1 MHQEYAVLCEEIPHP
16 KCALNFSNPFEL
28 LVATVLSAQTTDK
41 PVNMVTPELFGEY
54 PGPAALASANP
65 EHVESIIHSIGFHHT
80 KAKNIIGL
88 SYALCERF
96 DGEVP
101 QTMDAL
107 TSLPGV
113 GRKSAQRLAF
123 HILSLPEEEALKF
136 ADAIVDAKKNIHCCT
151 ICQNLTDQETCS
163 ICASPKRDQS
173 TICVVAQPRDVLS
186 FERSREYNG
195 VYHVL
200 HGVLSPMNHI
210 GPDDIRIQELI
221 KRVADGGITEVIMA
235 TNPDTEGEATAMY
248 IARLLKPFDVKI
260 TRLAYGIP
268 VGSNLEYADDAT
280 LLRALAGRM
289 EM

>member
-1 MHQEYAVLCEEIPHP
+1 MPRESKQARLSRMHQEYAVLCEEIPHP

-41 PVNMVTPELFGEY
+41 RVNMVTPELFGEY

-113 GRKSAQRLAF
+113 GRKTANVVLGNAF
-123 HILSLPEEEALKF
+123 GVPGF
-136 ADAIVDAKKNIHCCT
+136 PVDTHVIRVT
-151 ICQNLTDQETCS
+151 GQLRWRSDW
-163 ICASPKRDQS
+163 ASGSPTPKPS
-173 TICVVAQPRDVLS
+173 N
-186 FERSREYNG
+186 ERSPPASRPK
-195 VYHVL
+195 
-200 HGVLSPMNHI
+200 S
-210 GPDDIRIQELI
+210 
-221 KRVADGGITEVIMA
+221 
-235 TNPDTEGEATAMY
+235 
-248 IARLLKPFDVKI
+248 
-260 TRLAYGIP
+260 
-268 VGSNLEYADDAT
+268 
-280 LLRALAGRM
+280 GRTCLTG
-289 EM
+289 

>member
-41 PVNMVTPELFGEY
+41 RVNMVTPELFGEY

-113 GRKSAQRLAF
+113 GRKTANVVLGNAFGVPGFPVDTHVIRVTGRLRWRSDWASGSPDPNDHRTRDHRLLPARRVDGPVSQADIAWSCHMPCAQ
-123 HILSLPEEEALKF
+123 
-136 ADAIVDAKKNIHCCT
+136 
-151 ICQNLTDQETCS
+151 
-163 ICASPKRDQS
+163 
-173 TICVVAQPRDVLS
+173 
-186 FERSREYNG
+186 
-195 VYHVL
+195 
-200 HGVLSPMNHI
+200 
-210 GPDDIRIQELI
+210 
-221 KRVADGGITEVIMA
+221 
-235 TNPDTEGEATAMY
+235 
-248 IARLLKPFDVKI
+248 ARLPQLP
-260 TRLAYGIP
+260 P
-268 VGSNLEYADDAT
+268 
-280 LLRALAGRM
+280 
-289 EM
+289 

>member
-41 PVNMVTPELFGEY
+41 RVNMVTPELFGEY

-101 QTMDAL
+101 QNMDSL

-113 GRKSAQRLAF
+113 GRKTANVVLNVAFGEPTMAVDTHIFRVGNRTGLAPGKTP
-123 HILSLPEEEALKF
+123 LAVEVQLLKRIPP
-136 ADAIVDAKKNIHCCT
+136 AYLVDAHHWLILHGRYV
-151 ICQNLTDQETCS
+151 CQARKPLCWQCAVAPYCGYQPKT
-163 ICASPKRDQS
+163 ASP
-173 TICVVAQPRDVLS
+173 
-186 FERSREYNG
+186 
-195 VYHVL
+195 H
-200 HGVLSPMNHI
+200 
-210 GPDDIRIQELI
+210 
-221 KRVADGGITEVIMA
+221 
-235 TNPDTEGEATAMY
+235 
-248 IARLLKPFDVKI
+248 
-260 TRLAYGIP
+260 
-268 VGSNLEYADDAT
+268 
-280 LLRALAGRM
+280 
-289 EM
+289 

>member
-41 PVNMVTPELFGEY
+41 RVNMGTPELFGEY

-113 GRKSAQRLAF
+113 GRKTANVVLPRPQSHRTRDHRLLPARRVDGPVSQADIAWSCHMPCAQ
-123 HILSLPEEEALKF
+123 
-136 ADAIVDAKKNIHCCT
+136 
-151 ICQNLTDQETCS
+151 
-163 ICASPKRDQS
+163 
-173 TICVVAQPRDVLS
+173 
-186 FERSREYNG
+186 
-195 VYHVL
+195 
-200 HGVLSPMNHI
+200 
-210 GPDDIRIQELI
+210 
-221 KRVADGGITEVIMA
+221 
-235 TNPDTEGEATAMY
+235 
-248 IARLLKPFDVKI
+248 ARLPQLP
-260 TRLAYGIP
+260 P
-268 VGSNLEYADDAT
+268 
-280 LLRALAGRM
+280 
-289 EM
+289 